1 MPVLVQICIAV
12 ATLALV
18 GIAIALIRAIGQLR
32 RTAETLERTA
42 SRVEQTIPE
51 VERAILE
58 SRELLDTVGNVVR
71 RVDRVAEE
79 FTDAGHRLA
88 RTTSMVVDEV
98 VDPVTRVA
106 AVVRGVKTGASTLMD
121 AIARRRSFRSNAT
134 STGGNHDE

>member
-1 MPVLVQICIAV
+1 MPVLVQISIAV
-12 ATLALV
+12 ATVAV
-18 GIAIALIRAIGQLR
+18 VAIAIALIRAIGQLR

-58 SRELLDTVGNVVR
+58 SRELLDTLGNVAK
-71 RVDRVAEE
+71 RVERVAEE

-106 AVVRGVKTGASTLMD
+106 AVVRGVKTGASALFD
-121 AIARRRSFRSNAT
+121 AFARRRALANAAP